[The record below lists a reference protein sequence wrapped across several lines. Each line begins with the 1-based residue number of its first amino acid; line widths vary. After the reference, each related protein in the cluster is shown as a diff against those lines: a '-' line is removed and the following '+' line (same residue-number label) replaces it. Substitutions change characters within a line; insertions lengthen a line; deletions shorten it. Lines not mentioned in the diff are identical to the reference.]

1 MGCQELAKPVTIEKA
16 VSNLRGERLMAKK
29 VPSTLLEEQLREA
42 TSNAAN
48 SRAPQKRQSSRL
60 RPWLSI
66 ILVVGIL
73 ILTVMS
79 VVTWTWLNGLKIQ
92 TSNTTILPQVTTL
105 NVQRTVP
112 YADLNFTVL
121 NVQYATSFANDD
133 IHAGP
138 AVMRLNMRVTN
149 PNKFAVSVIYYD
161 IARLLVPKLQ
171 PVAPTN
177 VSLSTGPKPGASE
190 TGWID
195 FPVAQNTQLNTLKL
209 QLGSAALGEMLA
221 TVPFTGAFDAGQYA
235 EKVAPQSLTIPYNFE
250 GSILNYHLLSVD
262 IRYSYGGVQCKAGQ
276 QFYVLNFSVD
286 NGNGANISPGYGYDY
301 IRLFINGTNRPPI
314 DNTLPYTFKTGA
326 TGVSG
331 HVAYAEP
338 KGLNSLQI
346 AFLLQ
351 VVVGEQSYSINL

>member
-1 MGCQELAKPVTIEKA
+1 
-16 VSNLRGERLMAKK
+16 MAKK
-29 VPSTLLEEQLREA
+29 VPSTLLVEQLREA
-42 TSNAAN
+42 TSKAAS
-48 SRAPQKRQSSRL
+48 SRVPQKRRSSRL
-60 RPWLSI
+60 GPWLSI
-66 ILVVGIL
+66 ILVVGIFSM
-73 ILTVMS
+73 TVVS
-79 VVTWTWLNGLKIQ
+79 LFTWNWLKTLKIQ
-92 TSNTTILPQVTTL
+92 TSNTTVPPPVTTL

-133 IHAGP
+133 IHAGS
-138 AVMRLNMRVTN
+138 AVMRLNMRVAN
-149 PNKFAVSVIYYD
+149 PNKFPVSVIYYD

-177 VSLSTGPKPGASE
+177 VSLSAGPEPGASE

-209 QLGSAALGEMLA
+209 QLGSAAIGEMLV
-221 TVPFTGAFDAGQYA
+221 TMPFTGAFNPGQYSG
-235 EKVAPQSLTIPYNFE
+235 KVVPQSLTIPYNFE
-250 GSILNYHLLSVD
+250 GSILNYRLLSVD
-262 IRYSYGGVQCKAGQ
+262 IRYSYGGMQCKAGQ

-301 IRLFINGTNRPPI
+301 IRLFVNGANRPPI
-314 DNTLPYTFKTGA
+314 DNTLPYTFKAGA
-326 TGVSG
+326 TGVVG